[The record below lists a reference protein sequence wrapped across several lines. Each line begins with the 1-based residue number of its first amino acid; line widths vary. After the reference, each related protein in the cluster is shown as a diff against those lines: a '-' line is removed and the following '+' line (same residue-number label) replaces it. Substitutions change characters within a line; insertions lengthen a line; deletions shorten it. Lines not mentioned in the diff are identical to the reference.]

1 MTRNDK
7 WSYTF
12 QDAGRWSFAEIS
24 RKLSECEINVTPCTR
39 RNSKKQFNNSSASSA
54 ASSATSSVANQDV
67 SVVERKLKYGATL
80 DKILSEEAKKFNLS
94 LDEFLENPE
103 CSKRVEQ
110 LAKVFEVMNQKEFRE
125 FNTVLAGAPGLG
137 KHKS

>member
-1 MTRNDK
+1 MM
-7 WSYTF
+7 S
-12 QDAGRWSFAEIS
+12 I
-24 RKLSECEINVTPCTR
+24 
-39 RNSKKQFNNSSASSA
+39 
-54 ASSATSSVANQDV
+54 
-67 SVVERKLKYGATL
+67 ERKKVSIEEAIQIDRTQREKYGATL

>member
-1 MTRNDK
+1 MM
-7 WSYTF
+7 S
-12 QDAGRWSFAEIS
+12 I
-24 RKLSECEINVTPCTR
+24 
-39 RNSKKQFNNSSASSA
+39 
-54 ASSATSSVANQDV
+54 
-67 SVVERKLKYGATL
+67 ERKKVSIEEAIKIDRIQREKYGATL

-110 LAKVFEVMNQKEFRE
+110 LAKVFEVMNQKEYRSYE
-125 FNTVLAGAPGLG
+125 VLAGAPGLG

>member
-1 MTRNDK
+1 M
-7 WSYTF
+7 S
-12 QDAGRWSFAEIS
+12 I
-24 RKLSECEINVTPCTR
+24 
-39 RNSKKQFNNSSASSA
+39 
-54 ASSATSSVANQDV
+54 
-67 SVVERKLKYGATL
+67 ERKKVSIEEAIKIDRTQREKYGATL

-110 LAKVFEVMNQKEFRE
+110 LAKVFEVMNQKEYRPYYE
-125 FNTVLAGAPGLG
+125 VSAGAQGLG

>member
-1 MTRNDK
+1 MM
-7 WSYTF
+7 S
-12 QDAGRWSFAEIS
+12 I
-24 RKLSECEINVTPCTR
+24 
-39 RNSKKQFNNSSASSA
+39 
-54 ASSATSSVANQDV
+54 
-67 SVVERKLKYGATL
+67 ERKKVSIEEAIKIDRTQREKYGATL

>member
-1 MTRNDK
+1 M
-7 WSYTF
+7 S
-12 QDAGRWSFAEIS
+12 I
-24 RKLSECEINVTPCTR
+24 
-39 RNSKKQFNNSSASSA
+39 
-54 ASSATSSVANQDV
+54 
-67 SVVERKLKYGATL
+67 ERKKVSIEEAIKIDRTQREKYGATL

-110 LAKVFEVMNQKEFRE
+110 LAQVFEVMNQKEFRE

>member
-1 MTRNDK
+1 MM
-7 WSYTF
+7 S
-12 QDAGRWSFAEIS
+12 I
-24 RKLSECEINVTPCTR
+24 
-39 RNSKKQFNNSSASSA
+39 
-54 ASSATSSVANQDV
+54 
-67 SVVERKLKYGATL
+67 ERKKVSIEEAIKIDRTQRKKYGATL

-94 LDEFLENPE
+94 LDEFLENPA
-103 CSKRVEQ
+103 CSMRVEQ

>member
-1 MTRNDK
+1 MISIHRQQVSIEEAIKIERN
-7 WSYTF
+7 
-12 QDAGRWSFAEIS
+12 QRE
-24 RKLSECEINVTPCTR
+24 
-39 RNSKKQFNNSSASSA
+39 
-54 ASSATSSVANQDV
+54 
-67 SVVERKLKYGATL
+67 KYGATL
-80 DKILSEEAKKFNLS
+80 EKILSEEAKKFNLS
-94 LDEFLENPE
+94 LDEFLENSV